1 MNDAHVIL
9 HASPGFLIFPKR
21 LLSIFFVLTGL
32 TNAALASAVDLPP
45 ASSTEG
51 YVACLLINE
60 VPFPGERGYRSED
73 DTKAAMNQ
81 LLMVLD
87 RRLDKIPPLYTQVEV
102 ASVTADDIIDVVTA
116 GGVKGQFDGFYRD
129 SSGQPDM
136 ASRIPERIKNLISIA
151 DKGQPGKFARL
162 LNYAGHIATE
172 YVHSK
177 IDPTDLHSG
186 VKIAQG
192 TKATGG
198 AYSWMADDVRFHPGG
213 NFLRIGDS
221 DHGSLGGNRFF
232 TLRKDPK

>member
-1 MNDAHVIL
+1 MTLTFIRQYSSMVIL
-9 HASPGFLIFPKR
+9 IMLAGMSD
-21 LLSIFFVLTGL
+21 
-32 TNAALASAVDLPP
+32 AATVSAVNLPP
-45 ASSTEG
+45 VSSTEG

-60 VPFPGERGYRSED
+60 VPFPGERGYRSEE
-73 DTKAAMNQ
+73 DTLAAMNQ

-87 RRLDKIPPLYTQVEV
+87 RRLEKIPPRYTQVEI
-102 ASVTADDIIDVVTA
+102 ASVSADDIIDVVTA

-129 SSGQPDM
+129 SSGRPAM
-136 ASRIPERIKNLISIA
+136 ASRITERINNLIRIA

-162 LNYAGHIATE
+162 LNYAGQISSE

-177 IDPTDLHSG
+177 TDPTDLHSD

-192 TKATGG
+192 ATATGG
-198 AYSWMADDVRFHPGG
+198 AYSWMTDEVRFHPGG
-213 NFLRIGDS
+213 NFLRIDDS